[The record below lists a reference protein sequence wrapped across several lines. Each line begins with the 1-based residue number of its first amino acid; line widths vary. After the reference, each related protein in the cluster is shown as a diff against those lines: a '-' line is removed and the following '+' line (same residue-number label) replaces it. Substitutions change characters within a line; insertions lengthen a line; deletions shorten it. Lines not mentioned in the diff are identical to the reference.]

1 MKVIDHEIVT
11 QVTDKILNTPS
22 LVCLWDFEDGS
33 LYSKGRYNYRLLP
46 AGPGSIDVEKTGP
59 LSGHSIR
66 LEEQQYC
73 FIPRSDCPGLNIY
86 GKNAQV
92 TVLALVKR
100 EPKTLM
106 PNECEAVAGMWLES
120 EKKRQYC
127 LFLNLWIH
135 DSANQV
141 CGHIS
146 GVGGPTEGEKWCMD
160 ASIGKTPV
168 LRNEWSWVGFTYDGR
183 LVKSYLNGELDLREG
198 RNPYP
203 YTRGVFDGGENG
215 ADFTVGAVHRMGE
228 MGNFF
233 KGNIGALAVFDR
245 ALDELEMNNLYSV

>member
-1 MKVIDHEIVT
+1 MTE
-11 QVTDKILNTPS
+11 KILKTQN
-22 LVCLWDFEDGS
+22 LLCLWDFEDGS
-33 LYSKGRYNYRLLP
+33 LDSKGKYRYRLQP
-46 AGPGSIDVEKTGP
+46 AGKGKVDVAENGP

-66 LEEQQYC
+66 LEEQQYL
-73 FIPRSDCPGLNIY
+73 FIPRAECKGLNIY

-100 EPKTLM
+100 EPKTIM
-106 PNECEAVAGMWLES
+106 ADECEAIAGMWLES

-141 CGHIS
+141 CGHVS

-160 ASIGKTPV
+160 ASVGKTPV
-168 LRNEWSWVGFTYDGR
+168 PFHEWSWVGFTYDGL
-183 LVKSYLNGELDLREG
+183 LVKSYLNGDPDLRDG

-203 YTRGVFDGGENG
+203 YLQGLFDGGENG

-233 KGNIGALAVFDR
+233 KGQIGGLVVFGR
-245 ALDELEMNNLYSV
+245 ALDALEIRDLCTL